1 MSNPYE
7 SGQHVYIK
15 DPSGRL
21 GSSGITEFHFP
32 YTPTITSIS
41 SANYSSYDPTHSNF
55 QQRAFEMS
63 ANTELTIAAP
73 IVIENE
79 IEARTILRAMQ
90 FFRGAMKMNF
100 GKNDDS
106 RGLPPPILRFYANN
120 VYQNVPVLIRD
131 FTYNMD
137 ADVDYIEFGDGGGED
152 SAGDM
157 HRLPVVSNFVLSLTT
172 TYSPKNVRENFTLQ
186 KYLNGSLRSDGY
198 V

>member
-1 MSNPYE
+1 MSNPYT
-7 SGQHVYIK
+7 SGQHVYIA

-21 GSSGITEFHFP
+21 ATSGISQFHFP

-79 IEARTILRAMQ
+79 DEAITILNAMQ

-100 GKNDDS
+100 GKTDPS

-120 VYQNVPVLIRD
+120 VYKNVPVLIRD

-137 ADVDYIEFGDGGGED
+137 ADVDYIEFGE
-152 SAGDM
+152 

-172 TYSPKNVRENFTLQ
+172 TYSPKSVRDNFTLDN
-186 KYLNGSLRSDGY
+186 YLSGNLRSDGY

>member
-1 MSNPYE
+1 MSNPYT
-7 SGQHVYIK
+7 SGQKVFIE

-21 GSSGITEFHFP
+21 SSSGLTEFHFP

-41 SANYSSYDPTHSNF
+41 SANYSSYDPTHTNF

-73 IVIENE
+73 IVIDNAD
-79 IEARTILRAMQ
+79 EARTILDALQ

-100 GKNDDS
+100 GKEDKS
-106 RGLPPPILRFYANN
+106 RGLPPPVLRFTANG
-120 VYQNVPVLIRD
+120 VYQKVPVLIRD

-137 ADVDYIEFGDGGGED
+137 ADVDYIEVDDGEIY
-152 SAGDM
+152 
-157 HRLPVVSNFVLSLTT
+157 RLPVVSTFVLSLTT
-172 TYSPKNVRENFTLQ
+172 TYSPKNVRDNFTMDR
-186 KYLNGSLRSDGY
+186 YLSGNLRSNGY